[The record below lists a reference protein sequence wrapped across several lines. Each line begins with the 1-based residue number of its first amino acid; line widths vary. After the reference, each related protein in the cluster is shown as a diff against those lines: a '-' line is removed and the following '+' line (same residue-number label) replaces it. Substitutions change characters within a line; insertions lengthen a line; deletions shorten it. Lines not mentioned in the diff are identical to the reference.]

1 MYVDKDSAA
10 LSNDWRKV
18 VVCLGRSLVE
28 INTRTEQ
35 QLDKRNSNGTALDW
49 WWRQATRGQGGGKCR
64 CRLCCLHKQ
73 QGRSSK
79 SDGTQS
85 RHSFVNQVSSR
96 RTTYTPPPHCQMP
109 NPNWFASTKLGC
121 WSTWNQTFGIV
132 GINRTDHF
140 VRRCEE
146 RGR

>member
-35 QLDKRNSNGTALDW
+35 QLWQEKLERNSTGLVMTSSNKRT
-49 WWRQATRGQGGGKCR
+49 GGRYVGVD
-64 CRLCCLHKQ
+64 LLCLHKQ

-79 SDGTQS
+79 WDGTQS